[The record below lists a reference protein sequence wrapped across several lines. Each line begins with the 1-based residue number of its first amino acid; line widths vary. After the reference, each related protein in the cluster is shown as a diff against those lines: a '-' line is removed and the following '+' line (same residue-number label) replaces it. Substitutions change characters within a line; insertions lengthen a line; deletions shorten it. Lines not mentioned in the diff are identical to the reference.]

1 MSINADALHND
12 TKLVAIKKISNIF
25 DEGDIIYVIKVSEEG
40 IVSFRWGS
48 NFEYLGM
55 MTITECNEYF
65 KEYDEKKK
73 NDSPRIKPERI
84 NWIMEHSEINIQT
97 MFDKCT
103 VVTCKCPNGFVIT
116 ESSACVSPDNYD
128 EDTGVDICLNK
139 IEDKLWELEGYMLQE
154 ILSHNCCENCD
165 ECDEC
170 DCDDDY
176 AFDENDDEEEP
187 DCDKCEDYECPSN
200 PNSPNRYYFS

>member
-1 MSINADALHND
+1 MLANGD
-12 TKLVAIKKISNIF
+12 KLVVIKKITGVLN
-25 DEGDIIYVIKVSEEG
+25 EGEIVKVVNVDNNG
-40 IVSFRWGS
+40 MISFAFG
-48 NFEYLGM
+48 NEFMHIGL
-55 MTITECNEYF
+55 MTNAECEEYF
-65 KEYDEKKK
+65 EKVKENNEKHE
-73 NDSPRIKPERI
+73 SPSVSQERI
-84 NWIMEHSEINIQT
+84 DWIMEHSEIDIQT

-128 EDTGVDICLNK
+128 EDTGVDICLSK
-139 IEDKLWELEGYMLQE
+139 IENKLWELEGYMLQE
-154 ILSHNCCENCD
+154 ILSHNCCENCN

-176 AFDENDDEEEP
+176 VFDEDDDEEETN
-187 DCDKCEDYECPSN
+187 CDGCEDYECPSN